1 MTYEQALEFIHGIPR
16 FGKKPGLR
24 RIQNLL
30 SRMGNPQDTL
40 SFIHVAGT
48 NGKGSTCAMLSSI
61 LRESGYRTGLY
72 ISPFVI
78 EFRERMQIN
87 GEMIPKDMLCEI
99 TSEVQ
104 NHWLAM
110 QAEGEP
116 PSEFEV
122 VVSIAFEFFRRQKCD
137 IVVLEVGMG
146 GRLDSTNV
154 ISASLIS
161 VIASIGLDH
170 MEYLGNT
177 LDKIAAEKC
186 GILKPGG
193 VCVSAPEQDP
203 LAIDVIRK
211 RCAEENNPL
220 FVPGDAQIISEG
232 IEGSRIRYRDLD
244 VFIPLTGSH
253 QIKNA
258 LTVIE
263 VCKALELTSFSV
275 SNDIIISGIAKTT
288 FPCRMERFGNNPL
301 IIIDG
306 AHNTPGATALAEALT
321 HLRGRRIHALM
332 GISPD
337 KDSEGIMSAVL
348 PLCESVVIS
357 AARGVKA
364 SPPEVLEKPA
374 QKYISSITCSPN
386 SERALKLALS
396 KCSGDDVLL
405 VFGSLYFAG
414 EIRGQLTMYNEQ
426 CTMN

>member
-24 RIQNLL
+24 RIKNLL
-30 SRMGNPQDTL
+30 SRMGNPQDKL

-61 LRESGYRTGLY
+61 LREAGYRTGLY

-87 GEMIPKDMLCEI
+87 GEMIPKDELCEI
-99 TSEVQ
+99 TREVQ
-104 NHWLAM
+104 KHWFAM
-110 QAEGEP
+110 RDEGEP

-122 VVSIAFEFFRRQKCD
+122 VVSIAFEYFRRQKCD

-161 VIASIGLDH
+161 VITSIGLDH
-170 MEYLGNT
+170 MEHLGDT
-177 LDKIAAEKC
+177 IDKIAMEKC
-186 GILKPGG
+186 GILKGGG
-193 VCVSAPEQDP
+193 VCVSAPEQTP
-203 LAIDVIRK
+203 IAMDVIRR
-211 RCAEENNPL
+211 RCEEENNPL
-220 FVPGDAQIISEG
+220 FVPNEAQILSEG
-232 IEGSRIRYRDLD
+232 IEGSRIRYRDLEY
-244 VFIPLTGSH
+244 FIPLTGPH

-263 VCKALELTSFSV
+263 ICKALELTSFSV
-275 SNDIIISGIAKTT
+275 SDELVINGIAKTT
-288 FPCRMERFGNNPL
+288 FPCRMERFGENPL

-306 AHNTPGATALAEALT
+306 AHNTPGAQALADALA
-321 HLRGRRIHALM
+321 HLSGRRIHALM

-348 PLCESVVIS
+348 PLCESVIIS
-357 AARGVKA
+357 AARGAKA
-364 SPPEVLEKPA
+364 SAPEALEGTA
-374 QKYISSITCSPN
+374 RKYNADVSCDPY
-386 SERALKLALS
+386 SESALRQALS
-396 KCSGDDVLL
+396 RCLGSDVLL

-414 EIRGQLTMYNEQ
+414 EIRGQITN
-426 CTMN
+426 NR